1 MSPAIPGRAGR
12 EPPPL
17 AADRRARLMR
27 AATYASVTVALALIA
42 MKVVAWL
49 MTDSVAMLSSLADS
63 CIDAVA
69 SLVTLFAVRHALTPA
84 DREHRFG
91 HGKAEALAG
100 LGQAAFIA
108 ASVVFVVFKAGDRL
122 VHPAP
127 VEKGVVGIVAMA
139 LAIVITLG
147 LVQFQRYVVRRT
159 ESVAVAADSLHYKS
173 DLLMNLGV
181 IAALVLSS
189 AFGWHTLDPV
199 FALGIAL
206 YILYGAWTILR
217 NSLDLLMDREF
228 PAEERR
234 KIQEIALAH
243 PEVRAAHD
251 LRTRSSGTRVFIQ
264 MHLELDGN
272 LTLHLAHRIAD
283 EVEAEIKLVFPDAE
297 VMIHQDPAGLVEDH
311 PRFL

>member
-1 MSPAIPGRAGR
+1 
-12 EPPPL
+12 
-17 AADRRARLMR
+17 MR

-42 MKVVAWL
+42 MKVAAWL

-69 SLVTLFAVRHALTPA
+69 SLITLFAVRHALTPP

-108 ASVVFVVFKAGDRL
+108 ASVIFVVFQAGDRL

-127 VEKGVVGIVAMA
+127 IENSAVGVVVMA
-139 LAIVITLG
+139 LAIALTLG
-147 LVQFQRYVVRRT
+147 LVQLQRYVVRRT
-159 ESVAVAADSLHYKS
+159 GSVAVAADSLHYKS
-173 DLLMNLGV
+173 DILMNLGV
-181 IAALVLSS
+181 IAALVLST
-189 AFGWHTLDPV
+189 AFGWHTLDPI
-199 FALGIAL
+199 FALGVAL

-217 NSLDLLMDREF
+217 SSLDLLMDREF
-228 PAEERR
+228 PPEERR

-243 PEVRAAHD
+243 PEVRAAHE

-272 LTLHLAHRIAD
+272 MTLNLAHKIAD

-311 PRFL
+311 PSVL

>member
-1 MSPAIPGRAGR
+1 
-12 EPPPL
+12 
-17 AADRRARLMR
+17 MR

-42 MKVVAWL
+42 MKVAAWL

-63 CIDAVA
+63 SIDAVA
-69 SLVTLFAVRHALTPA
+69 SLVTLFAVRHALTPP

-108 ASVVFVVFKAGDRL
+108 ASAVFVVFKAGDRL

-127 VEKGVVGIVAMA
+127 VENGVVGIVVMA
-139 LAIVITLG
+139 LAIALTLG

-159 ESVAVAADSLHYKS
+159 GSVAVAADSLHYKS

-181 IAALVLSS
+181 IAALALSS

-199 FALGIAL
+199 FAVGVAL

-228 PAEERR
+228 PPEERR

-272 LTLHLAHRIAD
+272 LTLHLAHKIAD

>member
-1 MSPAIPGRAGR
+1 MKTPRLVP
-12 EPPPL
+12 
-17 AADRRARLMR
+17 DRRARLMR
-27 AATYASVTVALALIA
+27 AATYASVTVALILVAV
-42 MKVVAWL
+42 KTVAWQ

-69 SLVTLFAVRHALTPA
+69 SLVTLLAVRHALTPA

-100 LGQAAFIA
+100 LGQAALIVG
-108 ASVVFVVFKAGDRL
+108 SVVFLLIEAGGRL
-122 VHPAP
+122 NHPAP
-127 VEKGVVGIVAMA
+127 VENGTIGIAAMA
-139 LAIVITLG
+139 VAIVLTLG
-147 LVQFQRYVVRRT
+147 LVQFQRYVVRHT

-181 IAALVLSS
+181 AAALALSVG
-189 AFGWHTLDPV
+189 FGWHTLDPV
-199 FALGIAL
+199 FAVAVAV
-206 YILYGAWTILR
+206 YIFYGAWTILR
-217 NSLDLLMDREF
+217 GSLDLLMDREF
-228 PAEERR
+228 APEERR
-234 KIQEIALAH
+234 RIEDIALAH

-264 MHLELDGN
+264 LHLELDGN
-272 LTLHLAHRIAD
+272 LTLHRAHHIAD

-297 VMIHQDPAGLVEDH
+297 VMIHQDPAGLAEDH